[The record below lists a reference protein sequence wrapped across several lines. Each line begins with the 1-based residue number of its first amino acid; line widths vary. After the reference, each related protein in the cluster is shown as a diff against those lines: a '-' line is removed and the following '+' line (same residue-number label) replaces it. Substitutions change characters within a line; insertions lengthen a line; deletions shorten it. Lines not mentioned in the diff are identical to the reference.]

1 MLLAVFLTL
10 NKMKNKIKSITEKVP
25 QITTLPD
32 RLYNAVWSGFVIE
45 LSYGS
50 KNYQLETEI
59 GVKGIGIKV
68 VVEVFEG
75 IASFDTVNG

>member
-1 MLLAVFLTL
+1 
-10 NKMKNKIKSITEKVP
+10 MKNKIKSITEKVP
-25 QITTLPD
+25 QVTTLPD
-32 RLYNAVWSGFVIE
+32 GLYNAVWSGFAIE

-75 IASFDTVNG
+75 VASFDTVNV

>member
-25 QITTLPD
+25 QIATLPD
-32 RLYNAVWSGFVIE
+32 GLYNAVWSGYVIE

-59 GVKGIGIKV
+59 GVRGIGIKV

-75 IASFDTVNG
+75 LASFDTVNG

>member
-1 MLLAVFLTL
+1 
-10 NKMKNKIKSITEKVP
+10 MKNKIKSITEKVP
-25 QITTLPD
+25 QVTTLPD
-32 RLYNAVWSGFVIE
+32 GLYGAVWSGFVIE

-50 KNYQLETEI
+50 KNYQLDTEI

-75 IASFDTVNG
+75 VASFDTVNG